1 MGGGGNLKSK
11 ISSLGQLFFEVGYME
26 LLFACILNHKV
37 APETRRLTAW
47 CAYEAA
53 LWVERPLEECRTASC
68 RSFVISTRSALRRTL
83 KHGGDFIDGRAGNGI
98 PARL

>member
-37 APETRRLTAW
+37 APETRRLAAW

-53 LWVERPLEECRTASC
+53 LAKALGGAPLEECRTASC
-68 RSFVISTRSALRRTL
+68 RSFVISARSAS
-83 KHGGDFIDGRAGNGI
+83 
-98 PARL
+98 